1 MKSEDMKIKKFE
13 MLIRDIDEYLGNNP
27 MNFSKVLELFINRNP
42 QNVWMES
49 VFNNFGGRVFF
60 FKSSYCTLR
69 KCVDSINN
77 SINTNNIISFMKYM
91 RRCNDACGFGCNCN
105 QGSYLMF
112 WLIFMISIDSEN
124 YNNNLNVVSD
134 TAFMLG
140 FDEEKLSDWITAV
153 KGVLAGK
160 KLSELEYQTKAGKK
174 FFIR

>member
-13 MLIRDIDEYLGNNP
+13 MLIRDVDEYLGRCPINN
-27 MNFSKVLELFINRNP
+27 SKVLELFINRNP

-49 VFNNFGGRVFF
+49 VFNNSF
-60 FKSSYCTLR
+60 S
-69 KCVDSINN
+69 DSGEVSGCLSGDYSDI
-77 SINTNNIISFMKYM
+77 INTNDIISFIEGM
-91 RRCNDACGFGCNCN
+91 RWCKDECGFESHCND
-105 QGSYLMF
+105 GSHLMF

-124 YNNNLNVVSD
+124 YNNNLSVVSD

-160 KLSELEYQTKAGKK
+160 KLSELEYQTKEGTE

>member
-13 MLIRDIDEYLGNNP
+13 MLIRDIDEYLGRCPINN
-27 MNFSKVLELFINRNP
+27 SKVLEVFINRNP

-49 VFNNFGGRVFF
+49 VFNNSFSDSGE
-60 FKSSYCTLR
+60 SSGCQSGDYS
-69 KCVDSINN
+69 DI
-77 SINTNNIISFMKYM
+77 INTNDIISFIESM
-91 RRCNDACGFGCNCN
+91 RWCDCGFGYHCNK
-105 QGSYLMF
+105 GSHLMF

-124 YNNNLNVVSD
+124 YNNNLSVVSD

-140 FDEEKLSDWITAV
+140 FDEEKLSDWIKAV

-160 KLSELEYQTKAGKK
+160 KLSELEYQTEAGKK